1 MKSMKKRLSE
11 TQFQECIKGL
21 DVGSQT
27 LKIAHGVLV
36 DGMRQTVFVEQLGLS
51 RGAVSQAVNRI
62 WIAHTTKNLPEGFK
76 MVSAVLPEHQAFIV
90 NKWAEIAVKKREK
103 LT

>member
-1 MKSMKKRLSE
+1 
-11 TQFQECIKGL
+11 
-21 DVGSQT
+21 
-27 LKIAHGVLV
+27 
-36 DGMRQTVFVEQLGLS
+36 
-51 RGAVSQAVNRI
+51 
-62 WIAHTTKNLPEGFK
+62 